1 MYYYIRSSLY
11 KEPQDYSGMFGV
23 LLFDEASSKTQAL
36 VYDTKRKAE
45 NGMRR
50 IESKPTRDNVANE
63 VWTNKAFDYIDKV
76 SESDVDGNK
85 FYPDDSGVF
94 ITLLNETPIPIR
106 RR

>member
-1 MYYYIRSSLY
+1 MYYYIKSSLY
-11 KEPQDYSGMFGV
+11 KEPQDYSGMFGI
-23 LLFDEASSKTQAL
+23 LLFDEVSSKTIAL

-63 VWTNKAFDYIDKV
+63 TWTNKAFDFMDNVSDSDIDGDKY
-76 SESDVDGNK
+76 
-85 FYPDDSGVF
+85 YPDDSSVF
-94 ITLLNETPIPIR
+94 VTLLNTEPIPIR

>member
-23 LLFDEASSKTQAL
+23 LLFDETSSKTQAL

-45 NGMRR
+45 NGLHR
-50 IESKPTRDNVANE
+50 IENKPTRDIIVNE
-63 VWTNKAFDYIDKV
+63 TWTNKAFDFMDNV
-76 SESDVDGNK
+76 SDSDIDGNK
-85 FYPDDSGVF
+85 YYPDDSDVHV
-94 ITLLNETPIPIR
+94 TLLNAEPISIR